1 MHSFIYSPRDN
12 TPSALLKDRING
24 NIAKERKKQIEGKVQ
39 ENNLNF
45 RKILNKKKIPLNIL
59 IESVEL
65 KDSKYIAQG
74 FDEYYNKVKI
84 ESQEPI
90 AKDSWIM
97 IENFNPKAD
106 KNYAEI

>member
-1 MHSFIYSPRDN
+1 M
-12 TPSALLKDRING
+12 
-24 NIAKERKKQIEGKVQ
+24 
-39 ENNLNF
+39 
-45 RKILNKKKIPLNIL
+45 